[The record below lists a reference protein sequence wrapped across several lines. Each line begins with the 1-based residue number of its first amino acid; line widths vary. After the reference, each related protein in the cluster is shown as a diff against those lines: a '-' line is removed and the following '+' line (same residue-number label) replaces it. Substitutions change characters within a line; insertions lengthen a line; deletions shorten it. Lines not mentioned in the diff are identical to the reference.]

1 MFNFW
6 HISYLFYYLPRLL
19 LEEIVRRYLRCF
31 TVMSVSEQ
39 RLFWK
44 AEENNKM
51 LGKLHR
57 IELEIEGKIHNQD
70 ELFCFLLHV
79 GTKD

>member
-1 MFNFW
+1 
-6 HISYLFYYLPRLL
+6 
-19 LEEIVRRYLRCF
+19 
-31 TVMSVSEQ
+31 MSVSEQ